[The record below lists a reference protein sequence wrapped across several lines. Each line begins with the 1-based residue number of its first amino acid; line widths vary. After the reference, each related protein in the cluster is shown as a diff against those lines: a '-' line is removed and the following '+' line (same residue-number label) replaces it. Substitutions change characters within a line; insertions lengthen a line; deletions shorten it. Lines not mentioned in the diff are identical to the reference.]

1 MIFLLIAVSDS
12 CAGSAGNTGW
22 GSPRCATRR
31 GGEGGHRGAGAS
43 GDSGRSR
50 SPAPVSAQCGHISDS
65 EGRMEQVFPSSLFVI
80 ITFRLF

>member
-12 CAGSAGNTGW
+12 CARNTGS
-22 GSPRCATRR
+22 GGLAVPR
-31 GGEGGHRGAGAS
+31 GGGRGGRRGAGAS
-43 GDSGRSR
+43 GDSGRAG
-50 SPAPVSAQCGHISDS
+50 SPMPVSAQCRRISDS